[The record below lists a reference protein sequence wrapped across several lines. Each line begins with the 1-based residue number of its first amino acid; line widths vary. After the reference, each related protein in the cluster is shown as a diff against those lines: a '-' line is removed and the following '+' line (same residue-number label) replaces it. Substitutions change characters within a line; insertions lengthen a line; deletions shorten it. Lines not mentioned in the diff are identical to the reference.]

1 MILNKGCMILLLGL
15 GLRIWDSGFRIQGL
29 KLENPDSQVMNMIEE
44 LYDSITFQDSGF
56 RI

>member
-1 MILNKGCMILLLGL
+1 MILLLGL